1 MKITSGTFGIKGS
14 AFIGGGRLHV
24 ESSKKGSYKPEEIR
38 RVEAG
43 EVSDKQFSLGCAL
56 MGAAF
61 LGLLLALVAGPL
73 GFLAGVV
80 LGALGGFASEKH
92 NSAEIEFV
100 DGNSVRLICT
110 DRALHKLI
118 KFKG

>member
-1 MKITSGTFGIKGS
+1 MRITSGTFGIKGS

-24 ESSKKGSYKPEEIR
+24 ESSKKASYKPEQIR

-43 EVSDKQFSLGCAL
+43 EVSDRQFSLGRAL
-56 MGAAF
+56 LGAGL

-73 GFLAGVV
+73 GLLAGVF
-80 LGALGGFASEKH
+80 LGGLGGFASEKH
-92 NSAEIEFV
+92 NAAEVEFD

-110 DRALHKLI
+110 DRALNKLI